1 MAQILVLAD
10 QDARISRI
18 KNACDGWDTDVRW
31 VTASVDQISMLDAA
45 ASRACDMAILDHADP
60 IEPRL
65 QAIKLLRAM
74 NDSVRI
80 VVTGIPSDDTKGRTE
95 TVFAYLEAGAA
106 GYVGDD
112 QLDSNL
118 VHVLNE
124 VRRGGTWIEPAMTIE
139 LIQRTVALHDA
150 LEMMKPYSAISGQAD
165 MLTRRQQEVLE
176 LLAAGL
182 TNKEIADQLYISVGT
197 VKNHVHRI
205 LDVLRAS
212 SREQAAQYY
221 QFLQAPSTSTS
232 A

>member
-1 MAQILVLAD
+1 VAHILVLAD
-10 QDARISRI
+10 REARINRI
-18 KNACDGWDTDVRW
+18 KHACDGWDDDVTLS
-31 VTASVDQISMLDAA
+31 TASVDQSSMLDAA
-45 ASRACDMAILDHADP
+45 ALRACDMAILDHADP

-65 QAIKLLRAM
+65 QAVKHLRAM
-74 NDSVRI
+74 NDSLRVI
-80 VVTGIPSDDTKGRTE
+80 VTGIPGDGMPERTE
-95 TVFAYLEAGAA
+95 TIFAYLEAGAA
-106 GYVGDD
+106 GYVCDD
-112 QLDSNL
+112 QLESKL
-118 VHVLNE
+118 AHVVQE
-124 VRRGGTWIEPAMTIE
+124 VRRGGTWIEPEMTIE

-150 LEMMKPYSAISGQAD
+150 LEMMKPYSAVSGQAD

-221 QFLQAPSTSTS
+221 QFLQAPSAST
-232 A
+232 